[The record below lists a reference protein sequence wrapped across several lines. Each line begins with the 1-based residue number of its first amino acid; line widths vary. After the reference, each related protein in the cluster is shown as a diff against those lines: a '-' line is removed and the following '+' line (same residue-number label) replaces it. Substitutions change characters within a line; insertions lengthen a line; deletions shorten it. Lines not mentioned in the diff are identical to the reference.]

1 MGHVNPHFAIL
12 AITLEAHHLGDG
24 AECENNPVGSA
35 TITSIAVPF
44 EFPEPGVT
52 GNPYGVDDESPLNPL
67 DQSVNPVV
75 GFDDSADPRRAQ
87 PTGECPTG
95 ELQDKQCL

>member
-1 MGHVNPHFAIL
+1 MGHVYPHFAIL
-12 AITLEAHHLGDG
+12 AITLEAHHLVDG

-52 GNPYGVDDESPLNPL
+52 GNPYIVDDEFPLDPLN
-67 DQSVNPVV
+67 QSVNPVV
-75 GFDDSADPRRAQ
+75 RFEDSAYSRGAKPAGER
-87 PTGECPTG
+87 PTGV
-95 ELQDKQCL
+95 LQEKQSL